1 MRMDSTHRRVRVTA
15 RSRQTERVQRELG
28 ALTSALRWQHPFYRV
43 TGPQQAQSQELV
55 KQCGWKQGVSAAVES
70 KTRKHAPS
78 GASVV
83 MENGRIEVKA

>member
-1 MRMDSTHRRVRVTA
+1 MTA
-15 RSRQTERVQRELG
+15 RSRQTGRVQRELG
-28 ALTSALRWQHPFYRV
+28 GPTSALRWQHPFYRV

-70 KTRKHAPS
+70 KTREHAD
-78 GASVV
+78 GGTSVG